1 MIKKILKFIMAA
13 LIGGIIGLAGAA
25 VVLVVVK
32 DDITFSGV
40 IDKLASAQWTD
51 AAVGGLIA
59 VGALIVSVPV
69 HTLLHEAGHLVCGLA
84 TGYEFVS
91 FRIFSFTF
99 IRLDGKLR
107 LRRYAIAG
115 TGGQCLLTPGADV
128 TPERM
133 PVMWYNAGGVLA
145 NAVTLAAVAPLL
157 LCELPA
163 AAMVALMVFEL
174 IGLMILLTNAIPINA
189 GGIRN
194 DASNMLLMCRDG
206 LSRRALYVQLRAN
219 ALMQQGVRPK
229 DMPAEWTQISPD
241 FDYRNSLVLAQYM
254 LHIAVLMDNGDNE
267 AALTALE
274 RLHARRKETV
284 GLLVKEIECEI
295 VYTALA
301 TGRHERAAELLTPA
315 LLQYIKTYSKVSSAK
330 SRCLY
335 AIALYRDHDGDAAQ
349 RIYDGVAARR
359 DKYLM
364 QGEVASDLELM
375 ARLPR

>member
-194 DASNMLLMCRDG
+194 DASNMLLMRRDG

-284 GLLVKEIECEI
+284 GLLVKEIECDI
-295 VYTALA
+295 VYYCC
-301 TGRHERAAELLTPA
+301 P
-315 LLQYIKTYSKVSSAK
+315 IKVF
-330 SRCLY
+330 
-335 AIALYRDHDGDAAQ
+335 
-349 RIYDGVAARR
+349 
-359 DKYLM
+359 
-364 QGEVASDLELM
+364 
-375 ARLPR
+375 

>member
-13 LIGGIIGLAGAA
+13 LVGGVIGLAGAA
-25 VVLVVVK
+25 VVLVAVK
-32 DDITFSGV
+32 DDVTFSSV

-51 AAVGGLIA
+51 AAVGGLVALAA
-59 VGALIVSVPV
+59 VIVSIPV

-91 FRIFSFTF
+91 FRIFSFTI
-99 IRLDGKLR
+99 IRLDGKLC

-115 TGGQCLLTPGADV
+115 TGGQCLLTPAADV

-157 LCELPA
+157 LCEMPTEA
-163 AAMVALMVFEL
+163 KEALLVFVL

-194 DASNMLLMCRDG
+194 DASNMLLMRRDG

-229 DMPAEWTQISPD
+229 DMPAEWTQMSPD
-241 FDYRNSLVLAQYM
+241 FDCRNSLVLAQYM

-267 AALTALE
+267 SALTALE
-274 RLHARRKETV
+274 SLHARRKV
-284 GLLVKEIECEI
+284 IMGLLVKEIECEI

-301 TGRHERAAELLTPA
+301 TGRHERAAELLTPQ
-315 LLQYIKTYSKVSSAK
+315 LVQYLKTYSKVSSAK

-335 AIALYRDHDGDAAQ
+335 AIALYHDHDGDAAQ
-349 RIYDGVAARR
+349 RIYDGVVSHR

-375 ARLPR
+375 SRLPR